1 MEKLGDW
8 AFEQIREY
16 VFEEPPRH
24 LQAKIVFTL
33 GPRYWGFYPYDG
45 SPPLHLE
52 AITSDHWWNDY
63 LADKFCREEMRRI
76 DATLQV
82 VMVGKE
88 DDYTFSTWCYNHKI
102 IGPPI
107 YKSEKRYLR
116 ENIDDDYL
124 HDNGYGDAERHFWPW
139 VKTWCQEMND
149 IPTDHE
155 WVEWDTVLRKWIAY
169 YKLSN
174 GMSIELN
181 KFKKKRD
188 AVRAVLEI
196 I

>member
-1 MEKLGDW
+1 
-8 AFEQIREY
+8 
-16 VFEEPPRH
+16 
-24 LQAKIVFTL
+24 
-33 GPRYWGFYPYDG
+33 
-45 SPPLHLE
+45 
-52 AITSDHWWNDY
+52 
-63 LADKFCREEMRRI
+63 
-76 DATLQV
+76 
-82 VMVGKE
+82 
-88 DDYTFSTWCYNHKI
+88 
-102 IGPPI
+102 
-107 YKSEKRYLR
+107 
-116 ENIDDDYL
+116 
-124 HDNGYGDAERHFWPW
+124 
-139 VKTWCQEMND
+139 QEMND